1 MGNLKTTSVVV
12 ALAVTTAALA
22 ASSVAFAAPSV
33 SGTADARGGRVQA
46 EIPSSQAAKP
56 HRDVGAAAATPGGLR
71 LTWLDLMLIIG
82 GGFVLVASGVAL
94 SGLVLRR
101 VRA

>member
-12 ALAVTTAALA
+12 ALVVTIAALA
-22 ASSVAFAAPSV
+22 ASSVAFAAPSRSRADTV
-33 SGTADARGGRVQA
+33 SRASAQASVPSHQDISLDRNRGDGT
-46 EIPSSQAAKP
+46 S
-56 HRDVGAAAATPGGLR
+56 GGLS
-71 LTWLDLMLIIG
+71 LTALDLTLMLG

-101 VRA
+101 VRV

>member
-12 ALAVTTAALA
+12 ALAVMTAALA

-33 SGTADARGGRVQA
+33 SGTAAARGGRVQA
-46 EIPSSQAAKP
+46 EIPSSQAVKA
-56 HRDVGAAAATPGGLR
+56 HRDGTAAAATSGGLR
-71 LTWLDLMLIIG
+71 LTGLDLTLILG